1 MNKHLITCILL
12 VPLVCSCGKQ
22 ATTSVDTREPL
33 LLNDS
38 LQEIITLDTVR
49 DTPLTNELLL
59 NGRVSFNPE
68 RVAHVYPIFG
78 GNVTSVHAEVGDYV
92 WKGDV
97 LAVIRS
103 GEIADI
109 DKQRKE
115 AEHQL
120 AIANRNLE
128 ATQDMARSGMASD
141 RDFLQA
147 QQEQADAEAE
157 TKRIQEMY
165 SIYNITDPSTYVV
178 KAPVSG
184 FIIDK
189 NINRDM
195 QIRSDQGEEM
205 FTISGL
211 DDVWVMADVY
221 EGDIS
226 KVKEGATVRITTL
239 AYKDMEF
246 TGTIDKV
253 YHMLDRE
260 SKTMSVRVKLRNEK
274 YMLKPGM
281 FTNVYVQSAVKGESM
296 PCVNAHAVIFEDGKE
311 YVVYVSKEG
320 YLQMREIS
328 VYKQTEKF
336 CYLRSGLKDGD
347 RIVDRNVLPP
357 EQILYLLL
365 YHDHRNRRY
374 HQLYP
379 YADRRVSGC
388 DEYEGDDYHPMAGQ
402 ERRGDREVYHNPDR
416 DRHEPGTE
424 KDGYPEHN
432 PFRSFRHQRDVR
444 R

>member
-1 MNKHLITCILL
+1 MYSTIKSKSNDMNKHLITCILL

-49 DTPLTNELLL
+49 GHTINQ
-59 NGRVSFNPE
+59 RV
-68 RVAHVYPIFG
+68 VAQWPCQFQSGASGPCVSDVWWKCHLRSCGSWRY
-78 GNVTSVHAEVGDYV
+78 VG
-92 WKGDV
+92 KGDV

-347 RIVDRNVLPP
+347 RIVDRNA
-357 EQILYLLL
+357 LL
-365 YHDHRNRRY
+365 
-374 HQLYP
+374 
-379 YADRRVSGC
+379 
-388 DEYEGDDYHPMAGQ
+388 
-402 ERRGDREVYHNPDR
+402 VYN
-416 DRHEPGTE
+416 EL
-424 KDGYPEHN
+424 K
-432 PFRSFRHQRDVR
+432 
-444 R
+444 

>member
-1 MNKHLITCILL
+1 MYSTIKSKSNDINKRLITCILL

-92 WKGDV
+92 GKGDV

-147 QQEQADAEAE
+147 QQEQADADAE

-165 SIYNITDPSTYVV
+165 SIYNITAPSTYVV

-253 YHMLDRE
+253 YHMIDQE
-260 SKTMSVRVKLRNEK
+260 SKTMSARVKLRNEK

-296 PCVNAHAVIFEDGKE
+296 PCVNAHAVIFEDGK
-311 YVVYVSKEG
+311 VSQTGRPNDGTDATGFYNLEFHVDIYPEKERESERSKAVLIEKMQEDLAI
-320 YLQMREIS
+320 YL
-328 VYKQTEKF
+328 
-336 CYLRSGLKDGD
+336 GL
-347 RIVDRNVLPP
+347 INH
-357 EQILYLLL
+357 EFQLLDL
-365 YHDHRNRRY
+365 RRY
-374 HQLYP
+374 RLYRPLRYLYTEWRDHDIGHQ
-379 YADRRVSGC
+379 
-388 DEYEGDDYHPMAGQ
+388 E
-402 ERRGDREVYHNPDR
+402 
-416 DRHEPGTE
+416 
-424 KDGYPEHN
+424 
-432 PFRSFRHQRDVR
+432 
-444 R
+444 

>member
-147 QQEQADAEAE
+147 QQEQADAEAKWGMRLPIRLDMPG
-157 TKRIQEMY
+157 KRIM
-165 SIYNITDPSTYVV
+165 
-178 KAPVSG
+178 G
-184 FIIDK
+184 
-189 NINRDM
+189 
-195 QIRSDQGEEM
+195 
-205 FTISGL
+205 
-211 DDVWVMADVY
+211 
-221 EGDIS
+221 
-226 KVKEGATVRITTL
+226 
-239 AYKDMEF
+239 
-246 TGTIDKV
+246 
-253 YHMLDRE
+253 
-260 SKTMSVRVKLRNEK
+260 
-274 YMLKPGM
+274 
-281 FTNVYVQSAVKGESM
+281 
-296 PCVNAHAVIFEDGKE
+296 NAF
-311 YVVYVSKEG
+311 S
-320 YLQMREIS
+320 S
-328 VYKQTEKF
+328 
-336 CYLRSGLKDGD
+336 
-347 RIVDRNVLPP
+347 
-357 EQILYLLL
+357 
-365 YHDHRNRRY
+365 
-374 HQLYP
+374 
-379 YADRRVSGC
+379 
-388 DEYEGDDYHPMAGQ
+388 
-402 ERRGDREVYHNPDR
+402 
-416 DRHEPGTE
+416 
-424 KDGYPEHN
+424 
-432 PFRSFRHQRDVR
+432 
-444 R
+444 

>member
-68 RVAHVYPIFG
+68 RVAHVYPMFG

-92 WKGDV
+92 GKGDV

-147 QQEQADAEAE
+147 QQEQADADAE

-226 KVKEGATVRITTL
+226 KVKEGMMTSLRSKIGALLVKPALKETLKGFDTSEYGGAPLLGLKGLVVKTHGSSTAKEVSNSIIQCLTFREQRI
-239 AYKDMEF
+239 
-246 TGTIDKV
+246 
-253 YHMLDRE
+253 
-260 SKTMSVRVKLRNEK
+260 NEK
-274 YMLKPGM
+274 I
-281 FTNVYVQSAVKGESM
+281 QE
-296 PCVNAHAVIFEDGKE
+296 CI
-311 YVVYVSKEG
+311 
-320 YLQMREIS
+320 Q
-328 VYKQTEKF
+328 
-336 CYLRSGLKDGD
+336 
-347 RIVDRNVLPP
+347 
-357 EQILYLLL
+357 
-365 YHDHRNRRY
+365 
-374 HQLYP
+374 
-379 YADRRVSGC
+379 ADQGS
-388 DEYEGDDYHPMAGQ
+388 DE
-402 ERRGDREVYHNPDR
+402 
-416 DRHEPGTE
+416 
-424 KDGYPEHN
+424 
-432 PFRSFRHQRDVR
+432 
-444 R
+444 

>member
-1 MNKHLITCILL
+1 MAVSVSIRSEWLMCI
-12 VPLVCSCGKQ
+12 
-22 ATTSVDTREPL
+22 R
-33 LLNDS
+33 
-38 LQEIITLDTVR
+38 
-49 DTPLTNELLL
+49 
-59 NGRVSFNPE
+59 
-68 RVAHVYPIFG
+68 YY
-78 GNVTSVHAEVGDYV
+78 VG
-92 WKGDV
+92 KGDV

-147 QQEQADAEAE
+147 QQEQANAEAE

-347 RIVDRNVLPP
+347 RIVDRNA
-357 EQILYLLL
+357 LL
-365 YHDHRNRRY
+365 
-374 HQLYP
+374 
-379 YADRRVSGC
+379 
-388 DEYEGDDYHPMAGQ
+388 
-402 ERRGDREVYHNPDR
+402 VYN
-416 DRHEPGTE
+416 EL
-424 KDGYPEHN
+424 K
-432 PFRSFRHQRDVR
+432 
-444 R
+444 

>member
-92 WKGDV
+92 GKGDV

-226 KVKEGATVRITTL
+226 KVKEGFIRNIRPLKEDMSACRHLQKVQTAQEGGFAGAGGPDDNNNLALFDFRIDTVQCLNRTALI
-239 AYKDMEF
+239 
-246 TGTIDKV
+246 
-253 YHMLDRE
+253 
-260 SKTMSVRVKLRNEK
+260 
-274 YMLKPGM
+274 
-281 FTNVYVQSAVKGESM
+281 
-296 PCVNAHAVIFEDGKE
+296 IF
-311 YVVYVSKEG
+311 
-320 YLQMREIS
+320 L
-328 VYKQTEKF
+328 
-336 CYLRSGLKDGD
+336 
-347 RIVDRNVLPP
+347 
-357 EQILYLLL
+357 
-365 YHDHRNRRY
+365 
-374 HQLYP
+374 
-379 YADRRVSGC
+379 
-388 DEYEGDDYHPMAGQ
+388 
-402 ERRGDREVYHNPDR
+402 
-416 DRHEPGTE
+416 
-424 KDGYPEHN
+424 
-432 PFRSFRHQRDVR
+432 
-444 R
+444 

>member
-1 MNKHLITCILL
+1 MNKHLITFILL

-78 GNVTSVHAEVGDYV
+78 GNVTSIHAEVGDYV
-92 WKGDV
+92 GKGDV

-165 SIYNITDPSTYVV
+165 SIYNITAPSTYVV

-221 EGDIS
+221 E
-226 KVKEGATVRITTL
+226 
-239 AYKDMEF
+239 
-246 TGTIDKV
+246 
-253 YHMLDRE
+253 
-260 SKTMSVRVKLRNEK
+260 
-274 YMLKPGM
+274 
-281 FTNVYVQSAVKGESM
+281 
-296 PCVNAHAVIFEDGKE
+296 
-311 YVVYVSKEG
+311 
-320 YLQMREIS
+320 EIS
-328 VYKQTEKF
+328 A
-336 CYLRSGLKDGD
+336 R
-347 RIVDRNVLPP
+347 
-357 EQILYLLL
+357 
-365 YHDHRNRRY
+365 
-374 HQLYP
+374 
-379 YADRRVSGC
+379 
-388 DEYEGDDYHPMAGQ
+388 
-402 ERRGDREVYHNPDR
+402 
-416 DRHEPGTE
+416 
-424 KDGYPEHN
+424 
-432 PFRSFRHQRDVR
+432 
-444 R
+444 

>member
-115 AEHQL
+115 AKHQL

-128 ATQDMARSGMASD
+128 ATD

-239 AYKDMEF
+239 E
-246 TGTIDKV
+246 
-253 YHMLDRE
+253 
-260 SKTMSVRVKLRNEK
+260 
-274 YMLKPGM
+274 
-281 FTNVYVQSAVKGESM
+281 
-296 PCVNAHAVIFEDGKE
+296 
-311 YVVYVSKEG
+311 
-320 YLQMREIS
+320 
-328 VYKQTEKF
+328 
-336 CYLRSGLKDGD
+336 RS
-347 RIVDRNVLPP
+347 I
-357 EQILYLLL
+357 
-365 YHDHRNRRY
+365 
-374 HQLYP
+374 
-379 YADRRVSGC
+379 
-388 DEYEGDDYHPMAGQ
+388 
-402 ERRGDREVYHNPDR
+402 
-416 DRHEPGTE
+416 
-424 KDGYPEHN
+424 
-432 PFRSFRHQRDVR
+432 RSIIC
-444 R
+444 